1 MKHLVVMAACVLA
14 LAACKSTPVAAPVTD
29 AGKPVTPTQNDGANT
44 GKIDT
49 VTTEGP
55 DELLLK
61 GILAKRSIYF
71 DLDSYV
77 VKDEFRP
84 VVEAHADFLKKNPG
98 RKVVIEGNAD
108 ERGSREYNLALG
120 QKRAEAVKSMMRVL
134 GVPEAQLEA
143 VSFGEERPK
152 ATGHD
157 EAAYAENRRDDLSYR
172 KP

>member
-1 MKHLVVMAACVLA
+1 MKQIIVLAVCALA
-14 LAACKSTPVAAPVTD
+14 LAACTSTPVAPVTD
-29 AGKPVTPTQNDGANT
+29 AGQPVKPTQNDGAST

-49 VTTEGP
+49 VTP
-55 DELLLK
+55 PNADEELLK
-61 GILAKRSIYF
+61 GKLAERSIYF

-77 VKDEFRP
+77 VKDQYRS
-84 VVEAHADFLKKNPG
+84 VVEAHAEFLKKNPQ

-134 GVPEAQLEA
+134 GVSEAQLEA